1 MEIMKIKYSAL
12 VSDARGKLNGSVA
25 SKNRYGQYLR
35 NKITPVNPQT
45 NHQMAVR
52 GQFGALSSQ
61 WSSLTQKQRDS
72 WKTAGEDS
80 PETNI
85 FGDTVILQPNVF
97 FIKRNMLLTTAG
109 LPVIETAVKTT
120 EVEYQNIILSD
131 FTTSAM
137 TLDLEHARFN
147 EGAHKMVVYA
157 TRPMSAGREFL
168 KNDYRVI
175 GVLEEAD
182 FLDGSAY
189 TKADIFELYVARFG
203 NPIEGSRIGIAV
215 KCVNSTGGVSL
226 PARYSGLV
234 GN

>member
-1 MEIMKIKYSAL
+1 MKIKYSAL

-35 NKITPVNPQT
+35 NKMTPVNPQT

-52 GQFGALSSQ
+52 GQFGSLSSL
-61 WSSLTQKQRDS
+61 WPNLTQGERDS
-72 WKTAGEDS
+72 WKTAGQDS

-85 FGDTVILQPNVF
+85 FGDTITLQPNVF

-109 LPVIETAVKTT
+109 LPIIETAVKTT
-120 EVEYQNIILSD
+120 EIEYQNITIE
-131 FTTSAM
+131 
-137 TLDLEHARFN
+137 TLTPNAITIDLEHEEFN
-147 EGAHKMVVYA
+147 EGAKKMVVYA

-175 GVLEEAD
+175 GVLDEND
-182 FLDGSAY
+182 FLDGSSY
-189 TKADIFELYVARFG
+189 QKADIIDLYKARFG
-203 NPIEGSRIGIAV
+203 TPIVGSRIGVAV
-215 KCVNSTGGVSL
+215 KCVNETGGVSL
-226 PARYSGLV
+226 PARASDLV

>member
-1 MEIMKIKYSAL
+1 MKIKYSAL

-25 SKNRYGQYLR
+25 AKNRYGQYFR

-45 NHQMAVR
+45 DHQMAVR

-61 WSSLTQKQRDS
+61 WRTLSQLQRDS

-85 FGDTVILQPNVF
+85 FGDTITLQPNVF

-109 LPVIETAVKTT
+109 LPIIETAVQTK
-120 EVEYQNIILSD
+120 EIEYQSISLRAL
-131 FTTSAM
+131 TPTSIAI
-137 TLDLEHARFN
+137 DLEHARFN
-147 EGAHKMVVYA
+147 IGADKMVVYA
-157 TRPMSAGREFL
+157 TKPMSAGREFL

-175 GVLEEAD
+175 GVLDESD
-182 FLDGSAY
+182 FTDGVDYQVAEII
-189 TKADIFELYVARFG
+189 DLYEARFG
-203 NPIEGSRIGIAV
+203 TPIVGSRIGIAV
-215 KCVNSTGGVSL
+215 KCVNDTGGVSL
-226 PARYSGLV
+226 PARTSDLV

>member
-1 MEIMKIKYSAL
+1 MKIKYSAL

-45 NHQMAVR
+45 NHQMTVR

-61 WSSLTQKQRDS
+61 WRNLTQVQRDS
-72 WKTAGEDS
+72 WKAAGENS

-109 LPVIETAVKTT
+109 LPIIETAIKTT
-120 EVEYQNIILSD
+120 EVEYQNVALETLT
-131 FTTSAM
+131 TTSM
-137 TLDLEHARFN
+137 IIDLEHEHFN
-147 EGAHKMVVYA
+147 EGADKMVVYA
-157 TRPMSAGREFL
+157 TKPMSAGREFL

-175 GVLEEAD
+175 GILEEGD
-182 FLDGSAY
+182 FVDGSAY
-189 TKADIFELYVARFG
+189 SPAEIIDLYTARFG
-203 NPIEGSRIGIAV
+203 NPIIGSRIGIAV
-215 KCVNSTGGVSL
+215 KCVNSTGAVSL
-226 PARYSGLV
+226 PARASDLV

>member
-35 NKITPVNPQT
+35 NKITPVNPQS

-61 WSSLTQKQRDS
+61 WRNLTEEQRES
-72 WKTAGEDS
+72 WKTAGADS

-109 LPVIETAVKTT
+109 LTVIKTAIETT
-120 EVEYQNIILSD
+120 EVEYQNITLQD
-131 FTTSAM
+131 FTTTSM
-137 TLDLEHARFN
+137 TLDLEHQRFN
-147 EGAHKMVVYA
+147 EGADKMVVYA
-157 TRPMSAGREFL
+157 TRPVSAGRAFL

-175 GVLEEAD
+175 GVLKESD
-182 FLDGSAY
+182 FLDGSSY
-189 TKADIFELYVARFG
+189 TQADIIDLYIARFG
-203 NPIEGSRIGIAV
+203 NPIAGSRIGVAV
-215 KCVNSTGGVSL
+215 KCVNSTGAVSL
-226 PARYSGLV
+226 PAHYSGLV

>member
-1 MEIMKIKYSAL
+1 MKIKYSAL

-25 SKNRYGQYLR
+25 SKNRYGQYVR
-35 NKITPVNPQT
+35 NKVTPVNPQT

-61 WSSLTQKQRDS
+61 WSSLTQQERDS

-80 PETNI
+80 PETNV

-109 LPVIETAVKTT
+109 LPIITTAIKKT
-120 EVEYQNIILSD
+120 EVEYQNIALQD
-131 FTTSAM
+131 FTPLSM
-137 TLDLEHARFN
+137 TLDLEHQRFN
-147 EGAHKMVVYA
+147 EGASKMVVYA
-157 TRPMSAGREFL
+157 TRPMSAGRQFL

-175 GVLEEAD
+175 GVLEESD
-182 FLDGSAY
+182 FEDNSLY
-189 TKADIFELYVARFG
+189 TQADILDLYVARFG
-203 NPIEGSRIGIAV
+203 NPVAGSRIGVAV
-215 KCVNSTGGVSL
+215 KCVNDTGAVSL
-226 PARYSGLV
+226 PARYSGIV

>member
-1 MEIMKIKYSAL
+1 MKIKYSAL

-52 GQFGALSSQ
+52 GQFAALSSQ
-61 WSSLTQKQRDS
+61 WSTLTQQQRDS
-72 WKTAGEDS
+72 WRTAGEDS

-85 FGDTVILQPNVF
+85 FGDTVVLQPNVF

-109 LPVIETAVKTT
+109 LPVIKTAVKTT
-120 EVEYQNIILSD
+120 EIEYQNVALETL
-131 FTTSAM
+131 TTSSM
-137 TLDLEHARFN
+137 IIDLEHARFN
-147 EGAHKMVVYA
+147 EGADKMVVYA

-175 GVLEEAD
+175 GVLTESD
-182 FLDGSAY
+182 FSDGSSYKKAEIIDLY
-189 TKADIFELYVARFG
+189 TNRFG
-203 NPIEGSRIGIAV
+203 NPIEGSRIGVAV
-215 KCVNSTGGVSL
+215 KCVNATGAVSL
-226 PARYSGLV
+226 PARDSELV